1 VSSPARP
8 LRRMG
13 ALLDDVVD
21 QVGSMQALALMRLLV
36 GAVVVRHLWPDLRSA
51 VVPVERFHVPWW
63 SWLPVPSP
71 GGYRVLVWLGVVA
84 GVAMVLGLATRWATR
99 TAFVVVTYLLFLD
112 MTGFAHNRGFLVW
125 LLFGLCLLPT
135 GGAFSVARHGGR
147 VPTSP
152 STAGGRGPLWPV
164 WLLRIV
170 VASVYLTSGLT
181 KLVDPDWRSGL
192 VLWDRTVRHAHL
204 IPVDGWVQD
213 LVTSR
218 AFHHVL
224 SPAAIAVEVFL
235 GFGLWFGRTRLAAV
249 WVALLFHASIEVA
262 ASVQTFSYA
271 AIAALLLWVTPTTG
285 DRLLAAP
292 PWLRGTVVRLDWL
305 RRFTLDPG
313 PGRDQV
319 DDPGGTRL
327 VDRDGTVRRG
337 RDAELTALSRLP
349 LLFPV
354 VAPVLAI
361 HRLRHLRPEG
371 R

>member
-1 VSSPARP
+1 
-8 LRRMG
+8 
-13 ALLDDVVD
+13 
-21 QVGSMQALALMRLLV
+21 
-36 GAVVVRHLWPDLRSA
+36 
-51 VVPVERFHVPWW
+51 
-63 SWLPVPSP
+63 
-71 GGYRVLVWLGVVA
+71 
-84 GVAMVLGLATRWATR
+84 
-99 TAFVVVTYLLFLD
+99 

-125 LLFGLCLLPT
+125 LMFGLSLLPT
-135 GGAFSVARHGGR
+135 GGAFSILRREGR
-147 VPTSP
+147 ALGSP

-181 KLVDPDWRSGL
+181 KLANPDWRSGL

-218 AFHHVL
+218 AFHHAL

-235 GFGLWFGRTRLAAV
+235 GLGLWFGRTRLAAV
-249 WVALLFHASIEVA
+249 WVALVFHASIEVT

-271 AIAALLLWVTPTTG
+271 AIAALLLWVTPATG
-285 DRLLAAP
+285 DRLLTAP

-305 RRFTLDPG
+305 RRFTLDAGPG
-313 PGRDQV
+313 PGL
-319 DDPGGTRL
+319 DPGPRLEPGGARL
-327 VDRDGTVRRG
+327 VDRDGTVRLG

-354 VAPVLAI
+354 VAPVLAV
-361 HRLRHLRPEG
+361 HRLRHARPEG
-371 R
+371 P